1 MILDINPHIT
11 GDTWDG
17 IDSLTLYYNNIPLN
31 LTDAFIEFSV
41 KTAFEVASP
50 VVLSLT
56 TNNSGIEILDPSS
69 GTIKIPEKI
78 VDIPVGNYQYY
89 ITVTQSNSSVKT
101 VYTGNWKIIPRLPIT
116 YVYDHY
122 PIIE

>member
-17 IDSLTLYYNNIPLN
+17 ISLTLTYNNSALN
-31 LTDAFIEFSV
+31 LTNSYIEFSV

-56 TNNSGIEILDPSS
+56 TNNSGIKILNPPSA
-69 GTIKIPEKI
+69 GNIKIPEKFMK
-78 VDIPVGNYQYY
+78 D
-89 ITVTQSNSSVKT
+89 
-101 VYTGNWKIIPRLPIT
+101 
-116 YVYDHY
+116 
-122 PIIE
+122 

>member
-1 MILDINPHIT
+1 MILDIDPHIT
-11 GDTWDG
+11 GDTWIG
-17 IDSLTLYYNNIPLN
+17 INSLTLTYGNSALN
-31 LTDAFIEFSV
+31 LTNAFIEFSV

-56 TNNSGIEILDPSS
+56 TNNNGIEILNASS
-69 GTIKIPEKI
+69 GIIKIPERI

-89 ITVTQSNSSVKT
+89 ITVTQANSSVKT
-101 VYTGNWKIIPRLPIT
+101 PYTGNWKIIPRLPIT

>member
-11 GDTWDG
+11 GDTWEG
-17 IDSLTLYYNNIPLN
+17 LDSLTLTYKTSALD
-31 LTDAFIEFSV
+31 LTNAFIEFSV

-50 VVLSLT
+50 IVLSLT
-56 TNNSGIEILDPSS
+56 TNNSGIEIIDAPS

>member
-17 IDSLTLYYNNIPLN
+17 INLN
-31 LTDAFIEFSV
+31 LTYNNSAINLTNSYIEFSV
-41 KTAFEVASP
+41 KTAFEIASP
-50 VVLSLT
+50 IVLSLT
-56 TNNSGIEILDPSS
+56 TNNSGIEILDASA
-69 GTIKIPEKI
+69 GTIRIPEKI

-101 VYTGNWKIIPRLPIT
+101 LYTGNWKIIPRLPLT